1 LQACTEAQIL
11 TGCVVQQMETPE
23 DITDLLKTYTKAVA
37 EKPAKYVQW
46 KLCNPTPVTSDK
58 NLWS

>member
-11 TGCVVQQMETPE
+11 TGCVVQQLETPD

-37 EKPAKYVQW
+37 EKPDVILQGT
-46 KLCNPTPVTSDK
+46 NQ
-58 NLWS
+58 